1 MSLTVSL
8 SALRQGAVHLSGLLR
23 PEDFDFDPRDPLV
36 RPAGPL
42 EYALTAELVGEEV
55 LVRGR
60 LHLPLELDCARC
72 LKTFPGAVELPDFT
86 LLVPLEGEDA
96 APIVNEAVALTSFL
110 REDSLLA
117 LPTHPVCG
125 GECEGS
131 PVRSEPE
138 KADASGAVP
147 SGGSTSPWSALANLK
162 LD

>member
-8 SALRQGAVHLSGLLR
+8 HALRQGAVHLSGRLR
-23 PEDFDFDPRDPLV
+23 PEEFDFDPRDPLV

-42 EYALTAELVGEEV
+42 AYELTAELVGEEV

-72 LKTFPGAVELPDFT
+72 LKRFPGAVDLPDYT
-86 LLVPLEGEDA
+86 LLIPLEGEEA
-96 APIVNEAVALTSFL
+96 TPIIHEAVALTPFL

-117 LPTHPVCG
+117 LPSHPVCG
-125 GECEGS
+125 EECEGS
-131 PVRSEPE
+131 PVRSAPE
-138 KADASGAVP
+138 KADASGAAP
-147 SGGSTSPWSALANLK
+147 AGGPASPWSALANLK